1 MFRNLEYSLVHKFAE
16 GAAPGQKR
24 FLCQRSLELT

>member
-1 MFRNLEYSLVHKFAE
+1 MFRNLEYSLLDKFAE

-24 FLCQRSLELT
+24 FYVKGSWN